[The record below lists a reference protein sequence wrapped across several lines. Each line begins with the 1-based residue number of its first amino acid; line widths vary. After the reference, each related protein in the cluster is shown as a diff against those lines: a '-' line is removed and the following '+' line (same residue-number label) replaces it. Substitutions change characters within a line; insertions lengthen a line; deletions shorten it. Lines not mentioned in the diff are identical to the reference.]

1 MALDYSEKR
10 LVSEGLHTRGNS
22 KRARRLH
29 IYAVLTGFLSLLI
42 SIATLVV
49 MVLKK

>member
-10 LVSEGLHTRGNS
+10 LISEGLHTRGHG
-22 KRARRLH
+22 KHARRLH

-49 MVLKK
+49 QILKK